1 MGFAINPALNHLD
14 IPEKHVVE
22 IYQSTGEIVL
32 PDARFRGHPCEA
44 FICISR
50 VEKEMRA
57 NVALI
62 NNALKSTLIYSSDL
76 VARSPQEY
84 PRVLAEAE
92 EFVKGMGFSMAK
104 VNLDFSP
111 AMREVIIKGLRM
123 MRPPSPQRKVS
134 VRQPKVDIPEELVVT
149 TGVQQEEAGAG
160 DLTELLTLRTELA
173 SARAA
178 LEQVTREKVAAEQQA
193 GSERSSL
200 KASCEQAIESKKQAE
215 ERLSQAVAELKRL
228 KEGGAPQGGNEEL
241 QRVRQQLDKASAAA
255 AELEKERQ
263 RLQGELD
270 NERKRASHL
279 AEEKSQAEGLL
290 AGEKKRLEEL
300 HAESTRAMEQLDG
313 RLAAARD
320 ELAAATS
327 KLAVIPGYEQALQEA
342 RERGAELERQ
352 AATAEKELE
361 ELRLQLIRS
370 GELQQ
375 QLALKE
381 QEIATLKG
389 EMASTETELASAMVE
404 LERVRSAAPPAAE
417 VGVDQAEMA
426 RIVAEKEA
434 VELEY
439 VRLANASREREA
451 ELSEGLAAAE
461 AEVERLGSELEIQ
474 AQVATVEQAALRAEL
489 RRIIVEG
496 GAALLAPPA
505 AEVAQLQ
512 RIMPAAPAPPVAAAP
527 QPPTPAPTRHIPPAV
542 EEIVEMA
549 PEEEEEEDE
558 SADLPITPHTNILQE
573 FSSELG
579 GLYSG
584 SGASTTQFSIDQ
596 SVTSIAYSDPEEV
609 EAVFYSSNSVQAVP
623 DGKGI
628 QKCKGYIVAMQYPE
642 GYRVYIVWHLTE
654 SNRVV
659 ICLPEHQP
667 ADSDECV
674 QVLKDAIAYFEI
686 VGFMMEITDLGS
698 TRRSYRRALGKIP
711 GLKRSAKEN

>member
-1 MGFAINPALNHLD
+1 MGFAINPALNHLE

-50 VEKEMRA
+50 VEKEMKA

-76 VARSPQEY
+76 VARTPQEY
-84 PRVLAEAE
+84 PRVLAEAD
-92 EFVKGMGFSMAK
+92 EFVKGMGFSMTK

-123 MRPPSPQRKVS
+123 MRPPSPQRKVT
-134 VRQPKVDIPEELVVT
+134 VRQPKVDIPEDLAAS
-149 TGVQQEEAGAG
+149 TGVRQEESGTG
-160 DLTELLTLRTELA
+160 DLTELLSLRTELA

-178 LEQVTREKVAAEQQA
+178 LEQVTREKVAAEQKA

-200 KASCEQAIESKKQAE
+200 KASCEQAMESKRVAE
-215 ERLSQAVAELKRL
+215 ERLAQTVAELKRL
-228 KEGGAPQGGNEEL
+228 KEGGAPQAGNEEL
-241 QRVRQQLDKASAAA
+241 QRVRQQLDKAAAA
-255 AELEKERQ
+255 ATELEKERQ
-263 RLQGELD
+263 KLQGELD
-270 NERKRASHL
+270 GERKRASLL
-279 AEEKSQAEGLL
+279 AEEKSLAEGLL
-290 AGEKKRLEEL
+290 AGEKKRLEDL
-300 HAESTRAMEQLDG
+300 HAESTRAMEQMDG
-313 RLAAARD
+313 RLSAASD
-320 ELAAATS
+320 ELAAATA

-352 AATAEKELE
+352 AATAERELE

-381 QEIATLKG
+381 QEIASLKG
-389 EMASTETELASAMVE
+389 EMASTESELAKARGE
-404 LERVRSAAPPAAE
+404 LERVTSAPPAAAE
-417 VGVDQAEMA
+417 VGADQGEMA

-434 VELEY
+434 VETEY
-439 VRLANASREREA
+439 VRLANSSRERET
-451 ELSEGLAAAE
+451 ELSESLAAAE

-474 AQVATVEQAALRAEL
+474 AQVAAVEQAALRAEL

-496 GAALLAPPA
+496 GAALLVPPAIAEAPP
-505 AEVAQLQ
+505 Q
-512 RIMPAAPAPPVAAAP
+512 RIVPAAPAPSFAAAI
-527 QPPTPAPTRHIPPAV
+527 QTPPPAVQQQIPPEV
-542 EEIVEMA
+542 EEIVEIA
-549 PEEEEEEDE
+549 PEEEEEDE
-558 SADLPITPHTNILQE
+558 NADLAITPHTDILQE

-609 EAVFYSSNSVQAVP
+609 AAVFYSSNSVQAVP

-659 ICLPEHQP
+659 ICLPEQQP
-667 ADSDECV
+667 ADSAECV

-686 VGFMMEITDLGS
+686 VGFMMEITDLGG